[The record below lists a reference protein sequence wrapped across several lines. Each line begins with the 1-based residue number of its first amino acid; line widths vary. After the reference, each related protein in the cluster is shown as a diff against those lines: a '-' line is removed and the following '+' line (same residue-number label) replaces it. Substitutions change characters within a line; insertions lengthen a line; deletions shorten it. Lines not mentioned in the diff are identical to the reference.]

1 MIDRY
6 SREEMKNIWDLN
18 SKFKYYLNVEIAV
31 AEAYADLGTF
41 PKQDVEELKK
51 KAKFNVERIDEIE
64 AEVKHDVIAFLTCV
78 NESLG
83 DLAKYMHVGM
93 TSSDVIDTA
102 FALQIQDSGK
112 IILQDLDE
120 TIQSMKDLAKKHKET
135 VCIGRSHGV
144 HAEIMTFGV
153 KICNW
158 IDILERQR
166 NNFVHALD
174 EIRVGQISGPVGTY
188 SNIPPEVEEVTC
200 KKLNLKP
207 ARMSTQI
214 IARDYHAYFMQ
225 SLALI
230 ASVIEQF
237 ATEIRH
243 LQRTE
248 VLEVEEGFGEKQK
261 GSSAMPH
268 KKNPVLSENLCGLA
282 RVVRANSIVALEN
295 IPLWHERDISHSSAE
310 RIIFPDSLTLVDFML
325 NRFNGVVKN
334 LVVHEKNMLKNTN
347 KFGGIVYS
355 QRVLLKLIEK
365 GLTREDAYRL
375 VQRNALDAF
384 ENDGD
389 FRINLLNDKDVE
401 KLLTPKEIDAIFDK
415 SDFLKNVD
423 IIYSRVLGI

>member
-6 SREEMKNIWDLN
+6 SREEMKKIWELD
-18 SKFKYYLNVEIAV
+18 SKFSYYLKVEIAV
-31 AEAYADLGTF
+31 CEAYAKEGKF
-41 PKQDVEELKK
+41 PKKDIEELKK
-51 KAKFNVERIDEIE
+51 KASFSIERIDEIE
-64 AEVKHDVIAFLTCV
+64 AEVRHDVIAFLTCV

-112 IILQDLDE
+112 IILKDLDE
-120 TIQSMKDLAKKHKET
+120 TINSMKELAKKHKNT

-153 KICNW
+153 KVCSW

-166 NNFVHALD
+166 DNFKHALE

-188 SNIPPEVEEVTC
+188 SNISPKIEEITC
-200 KKLNLKP
+200 KNLGLKP
-207 ARMSTQI
+207 ARISTQV

-248 VLEVEEGFGEKQK
+248 VLEVEEGFGKNQK

-282 RVVRANSIVALEN
+282 RVVRANSIAAMEN

-325 NRFNGVVKN
+325 SRFNGIVQN
-334 LVVHEKNMLKNTN
+334 LVVHEKNMLKNTDR
-347 KFGGIVYS
+347 FGGIVFS
-355 QRVLLKLIEK
+355 QKVLLELVEK
-365 GLTREDAYRL
+365 GLTREEAYRI

-389 FRINLLNDKDVE
+389 FKANLMKDKDVTDRLTSDEIE
-401 KLLTPKEIDAIFDK
+401 KIFD
-415 SDFLKNVD
+415 SSAFLSN
-423 IIYSRVLGI
+423 INTIYKRIL